1 MERNSTQSE
10 TLTQLYSALKDE
22 RDQLLTNYNSLTAE
36 RDELQT
42 NYNSLTAERDQ
53 LQTNY
58 NTLTAERDQLLRKL
72 GQFSRPQGW
81 TNFSS
86 SSYYISK
93 EKKTWSESRQ
103 YCRDK
108 GADLV
113 IINNEEE
120 QTFLQNFG
128 HTWIG
133 LTDSENE
140 GTWKWVDGT
149 TLTTGYWSFKQPDN
163 WYNEDC
169 AAIQPKDGTLQSWN
183 DRFCSDRIQWVCEKP
198 AAVSIS

>member
-10 TLTQLYSALKDE
+10 TMTQLYSALKDE

-58 NTLTAERDQLLRKL
+58 NSLTAERDQLQTNYNSLTAERDQLLRKL

-103 YCRDK
+103 YCREK

-120 QTFLQNFG
+120 QKFLQDFEDI
-128 HTWIG
+128 WIG

-149 TLTTGYWSFKQPDN
+149 TLTT
-163 WYNEDC
+163 E
-169 AAIQPKDGTLQSWN
+169 
-183 DRFCSDRIQWVCEKP
+183 
-198 AAVSIS
+198 